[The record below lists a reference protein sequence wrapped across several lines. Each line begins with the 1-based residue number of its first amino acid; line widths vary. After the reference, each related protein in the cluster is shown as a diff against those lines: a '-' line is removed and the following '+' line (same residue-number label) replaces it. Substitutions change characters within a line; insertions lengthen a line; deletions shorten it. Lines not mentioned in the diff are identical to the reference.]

1 MKIADK
7 MLFLR
12 YAMPCVS
19 TFVTRG
25 KVSQEEADHM
35 IEQVSHGKVPETAM
49 NLFKVAHA
57 MCEVTA
63 GEMNKKVID
72 AEVTRQYFHV
82 KHNDVVN
89 SDYALMHDFN
99 PDCCKIHIGKVMA
112 VDAGRAT
119 VETKIETELG
129 QETMVKPYRTDFC
142 KVKVG
147 DEVVVHYDFIVE
159 RASEEMLKR
168 IIRA

>member
-1 MKIADK
+1 
-7 MLFLR
+7 
-12 YAMPCVS
+12 MPCCVS

-25 KVSQEEADHM
+25 KVSQDEADQM
-35 IEQVSHGKVPETAM
+35 IEQVSHGKVPENAM

-89 SDYALMHDFN
+89 SDYTLMHDFN
-99 PDCCKIHIGKVMA
+99 PDSCKIDIGKVTA
-112 VDAGRAT
+112 IDAGRAT
-119 VETKIETELG
+119 VEIKIETELG
-129 QETMVKPYRTDFC
+129 LETMVKPYTRTDFC
-142 KVKVG
+142 KAKVG